1 MTIEYAMYRGDEFID
16 IGTIDELADKYY
28 KKRELLA
35 YLSKESTHEKMEND
49 DTQLLLYK
57 IGNKKGE
64 KNKGMPSKVRHIK
77 FYKYYKEWIETY
89 KVGQVR
95 QVTLNKYWL
104 VAKQIKKLA
113 PTLDLGSMT
122 RADVQKLINDY
133 GKTHEYTTVLDFLH
147 HIQAPLKDAVY
158 EGWIAKDP
166 TYRVHATSQI
176 EHKTTR
182 EHYLESDQVTK
193 LSKILEKDDTSK
205 ALACLVDLKTGLRY
219 AELLGLTPKDINLK
233 DMTLYVNKTWNYK
246 INPGVF
252 GPTKNKYSNRV
263 ITIDWQTAMILQ
275 KLMHD
280 CKEDEPFF
288 VKKLASQSGR
298 IFNSVMN
305 DFLKKA
311 CKEAKVPRISFHGL
325 RHTHASLLISNGV
338 SIQSVAKRLG
348 HGNTET
354 TQRVYIHLLDDLEQ
368 RDNNKMM
375 TVLAGLGG

>member
-1 MTIEYAMYRGDEFID
+1 M
-16 IGTIDELADKYY
+16 
-28 KKRELLA
+28 
-35 YLSKESTHEKMEND
+35 
-49 DTQLLLYK
+49 
-57 IGNKKGE
+57 
-64 KNKGMPSKVRHIK
+64 
-77 FYKYYKEWIETY
+77 
-89 KVGQVR
+89 
-95 QVTLNKYWL
+95 
-104 VAKQIKKLA
+104 
-113 PTLDLGSMT
+113 
-122 RADVQKLINDY
+122 
-133 GKTHEYTTVLDFLH
+133 
-147 HIQAPLKDAVY
+147 
-158 EGWIAKDP
+158 
-166 TYRVHATSQI
+166 
-176 EHKTTR
+176 
-182 EHYLESDQVTK
+182 
-193 LSKILEKDDTSK
+193 
-205 ALACLVDLKTGLRY
+205 VDLKTGLRY

-246 INPGVF
+246 INPGAF

-305 DFLKKA
+305 VFLKKA